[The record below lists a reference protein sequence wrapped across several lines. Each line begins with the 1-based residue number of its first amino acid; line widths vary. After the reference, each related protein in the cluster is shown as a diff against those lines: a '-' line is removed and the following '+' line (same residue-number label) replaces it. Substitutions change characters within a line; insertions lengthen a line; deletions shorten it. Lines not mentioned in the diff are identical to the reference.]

1 MQEAGYGFDGTKLCR
16 VLNFA
21 DRVFSFGFLFKARE
35 YAGKV
40 GLVSQSGQVCM
51 ALMESEKTSF
61 PM

>member
-1 MQEAGYGFDGTKLCR
+1 MALMGPNCAGF
-16 VLNFA
+16 LNFA